1 MPASSRAEPSRA
13 EPSREESIR
22 EQSSREASRQ
32 AKPSRAEPDPTPAS
46 ASASAADPVGRDT
59 SSRMSRVGPRL
70 RELRLAQGLTLV
82 QVAGAAGVT
91 KGFLSL
97 AERGKASVSVP
108 TLLRICD
115 AVGTSI
121 AALFDY
127 PDQDVVRSGIGAP
140 LEMGGIGI
148 EEFLLTPA
156 DETHVQVMR
165 TVLSPGG
172 GSGGAYALEAETVFA
187 YMVRGSLELT
197 VDGTVRRLG
206 AGDSTTFS
214 ARLEHGWT
222 NPGEVEAEVLW
233 SIAPALP
240 RHVTKLRPSR

>member
-1 MPASSRAEPSRA
+1 
-13 EPSREESIR
+13 
-22 EQSSREASRQ
+22 
-32 AKPSRAEPDPTPAS
+32 
-46 ASASAADPVGRDT
+46 
-59 SSRMSRVGPRL
+59 MSRIGPRL
-70 RELRLAQGLTLV
+70 RELRQAQGLTLT
-82 QVAGAAGVT
+82 QVAGTARVT

-97 AERGKASVSVP
+97 AERGKTSVSVP

-156 DETHVQVMR
+156 EEKHVQVMR

-172 GSGGAYALEAETVFA
+172 GSGGVYALEAETVFA
-187 YMVRGSLELT
+187 YLVRGSLELT
-197 VDGTVRRLG
+197 VDGTVRHLG

-214 ARLEHGWT
+214 ARLEHGWI
-222 NPGEVEAEVLW
+222 NPGEREAEVLW

-240 RHVTKLRPSR
+240 RHVTKLRPRP

>member
-1 MPASSRAEPSRA
+1 MSRVPAHSGEEPGEHRGEDPSRPPGSEPEAEPAPAARGD
-13 EPSREESIR
+13 
-22 EQSSREASRQ
+22 SSGDAGGDT
-32 AKPSRAEPDPTPAS
+32 AKET
-46 ASASAADPVGRDT
+46 GRDT

-172 GSGGAYALEAETVFA
+172 GSGGAYTLEAETVFA

-197 VDGTVRRLG
+197 VDGTVRHLG

-222 NPGEVEAEVLW
+222 NPGEIEAEVLW

-240 RHVTKLRPSR
+240 RHVTKLRPHR